1 MGEIGWSL
9 SGVVNVDDGSVGC
22 SFALNNMAA
31 AGKTYD
37 GYQLSMKLQNVLP
50 DGAPRCKA
58 VNDGVPVHDRGT
70 TVAFDALGKR
80 AVEGIADDRFSQR
93 IKRALPGL
101 LSRYLTQ
108 FNWQPKSI
116 VISGGLANRV
126 SQQIVADG
134 LTKVAGAPLDSPLP
148 VVYVLKGVEQEQLQ
162 IRGAAL
168 YSKNS
173 DSIHVAAVSMR
184 Q

>member
-58 VNDGVPVHDRGT
+58 VNDGVPVSASWTKIALRSL
-70 TVAFDALGKR
+70 AFRYALGQ
-80 AVEGIADDRFSQR
+80 VPQ
-93 IKRALPGL
+93 
-101 LSRYLTQ
+101 SR
-108 FNWQPKSI
+108 
-116 VISGGLANRV
+116 
-126 SQQIVADG
+126 
-134 LTKVAGAPLDSPLP
+134 
-148 VVYVLKGVEQEQLQ
+148 
-162 IRGAAL
+162 
-168 YSKNS
+168 
-173 DSIHVAAVSMR
+173 
-184 Q
+184 